1 MKQSKTKSWSLLLMH
16 QLRINCTCNSL
27 QDQQDHNMAT
37 CYSTLNWFFSCLFIN
52 QIKVSNSA
60 LISAFMTELEP
71 ETPVTQ
77 VCYDIYLP
85 EILLAILNLVC
96 VFIYFCV
103 IAVWLWSPATVNQ
116 FTNGEKYGIFDWMH
130 GWLVTRT
137 TKGLFRFSFSRV
149 FSFFLIFEYILT
161 KFLLFQFQFHYRSL
175 SRQQAQQ
182 QAWLQKRR
190 YDFV

>member
-1 MKQSKTKSWSLLLMH
+1 MKQSQTKSWSLLLMH
-16 QLRINCTCNSL
+16 QLKMNCTCNL
-27 QDQQDHNMAT
+27 LRDQQHHNTRPLAIQHRIA
-37 CYSTLNWFFSCLFIN
+37 YHLFCLFIN

-103 IAVWLWSPATVNQ
+103 IAV
-116 FTNGEKYGIFDWMH
+116 
-130 GWLVTRT
+130 
-137 TKGLFRFSFSRV
+137 
-149 FSFFLIFEYILT
+149 
-161 KFLLFQFQFHYRSL
+161 
-175 SRQQAQQ
+175 
-182 QAWLQKRR
+182 
-190 YDFV
+190 

>member
-1 MKQSKTKSWSLLLMH
+1 MTKTWNNRKHNHHGWIGL
-16 QLRINCTCNSL
+16 LRILVTFVNASVKKIVY
-27 QDQQDHNMAT
+27 AA
-37 CYSTLNWFFSCLFIN
+37 CYKVNKIITWALAIQYWIAYHFSCLFIN

-71 ETPVTQ
+71 DTPVTQ

-137 TKGLFRFSFSRV
+137 TKGFLRFSFR
-149 FSFFLIFEYILT
+149 L
-161 KFLLFQFQFHYRSL
+161 
-175 SRQQAQQ
+175 
-182 QAWLQKRR
+182 
-190 YDFV
+190 